1 MLTTILKSLVRSIL
15 SRVSE
20 GFSEV
25 ALTLGEL
32 NNKITV
38 VENEYTTKF
47 AKFDELDAK
56 LSKIAPETML
66 VLSYTELDQFISR
79 IVETEASVFNR
90 D

>member
-1 MLTTILKSLVRSIL
+1 MLTTILRSLVRSIL

-32 NNKITV
+32 NDKITV

-47 AKFDELDAK
+47 KEFDELDAK
-56 LSKIAPETML
+56 LSKLAPETMM
-66 VLSYTELDQFISR
+66 VLSGTELDQFVSR
-79 IVETEASVFNR
+79 IVDTEASVFKL
-90 D
+90 

>member
-1 MLTTILKSLVRSIL
+1 MLATILKSLVRSIL

-38 VENEYTTKF
+38 VENEYT
-47 AKFDELDAK
+47 AKFDKFDAIDAK
-56 LSKIAPETML
+56 LSKLAPETMM
-66 VLSYTELDQFISR
+66 VLSGTELDQFVSR
-79 IVETEASVFNR
+79 IVEIEASVFKL
-90 D
+90 